1 MDGLA
6 FGWLLGSS
14 WPVNVKNIELYI
26 SGLVVGELNNIRF
39 FIYFIYFLCM
49 CVLYEHKF
57 EKLLFKIRTPKKFQP
72 NLHIALT
79 FMRKH
84 YPFKC

>member
-14 WPVNVKNIELYI
+14 WLVNVNNIELYI

-39 FIYFIYFLCM
+39 FILFIYLLCM
-49 CVLYEHKF
+49 SVLYDHKF
-57 EKLLFKIRTPKKFQP
+57 EKLLFKIRTP
-72 NLHIALT
+72 N
-79 FMRKH
+79 
-84 YPFKC
+84 

>member
-14 WPVNVKNIELYI
+14 WPVNVKNIELHI
-26 SGLVVGELNNIRF
+26 SSLMVGELNNIRF

-49 CVLYEHKF
+49 CVLFDHKF
-57 EKLLFKIRTPKKFQP
+57 EKLLFKIRTPK
-72 NLHIALT
+72 
-79 FMRKH
+79 
-84 YPFKC
+84 